1 MFRAGTASIHIRC
14 YSLNITS
21 YGFSIDSPG
30 MHINRAF
37 YMVLMKLEPVCL
49 LTSQI
54 PRLTEKQPTACLDL
68 QHSVPTPAAKEL
80 VSAVANFI

>member
-1 MFRAGTASIHIRC
+1 
-14 YSLNITS
+14 
-21 YGFSIDSPG
+21 
-30 MHINRAF
+30 
-37 YMVLMKLEPVCL
+37 MVPMKLEPVCL